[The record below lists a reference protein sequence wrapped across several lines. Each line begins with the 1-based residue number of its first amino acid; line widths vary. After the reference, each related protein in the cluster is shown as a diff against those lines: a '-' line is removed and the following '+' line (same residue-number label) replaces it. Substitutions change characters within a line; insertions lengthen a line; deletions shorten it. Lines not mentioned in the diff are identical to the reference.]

1 MTYNNEM
8 ARQFNGPIIASMLTA
23 RHEIYDEAEQWLD
36 HRQHLSI
43 DNATEEELEQIGKFL
58 SIPRPYSM
66 VEGVVEQCS
75 VEFYRLFLKN
85 VMLLRTTRSIL
96 DFRQMLEQFMPDGLF
111 FIEIKQDGD
120 IKLTIDVQYKDYEP
134 FFQIAADTIFNTL
147 PRINPIEDWDF
158 TVFLINHVFF
168 VRLARLVD
176 PTWYFSVENHVGVIS
191 CPAEK
196 VSYTGHTIN
205 MTIA

>member
-1 MTYNNEM
+1 MTYNNMM
-8 ARQFNGPIIASMLTA
+8 ARQFNGPVILSMLTA
-23 RHEIYDEAEQWLD
+23 RHNTYNEAEEFIQ

-43 DNATEEELEQIGKFL
+43 DNATEEELEMIGKFL
-58 SIPRPYSM
+58 SIPRPYAM

-75 VEFYRLFLKN
+75 TEFYRLFLKN

-111 FIEIKQDGD
+111 FIEIKQNGD

-147 PRINPIEDWDF
+147 PRITPIEDWDF
-158 TVFLINHVFF
+158 AVFLINHVFF
-168 VRLARLVD
+168 VRLARIVD
-176 PTWYFSVENHVGVIS
+176 PTWFFSLENHVGIIS
-191 CPAEK
+191 CPADK
-196 VSYTGHTIN
+196 VSFTGHTMN